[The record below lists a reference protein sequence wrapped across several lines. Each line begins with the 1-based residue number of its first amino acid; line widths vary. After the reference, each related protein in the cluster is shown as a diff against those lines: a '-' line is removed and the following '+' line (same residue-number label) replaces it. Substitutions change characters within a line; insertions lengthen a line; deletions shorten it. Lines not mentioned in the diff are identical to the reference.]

1 MKAKEIMELASDL
14 EYLKEELE
22 VNNRLWSDRIDGYV
36 TLDKL
41 IEYCKEN
48 DHILEMVIKIA
59 KKVNQ

>member
-1 MKAKEIMELASDL
+1 MKTKEIIDLAKDL
-14 EYLKEELE
+14 EYLRDEIE
-22 VNNRLWSDRIDGYV
+22 VNNKLFADRIDGYV

-48 DHILEMVIKIA
+48 DHILEMAIQIA